1 MEDRVTAGFTE
12 LMRQAPET
20 AKVYLLRAKQD
31 IDSSFGEGFAQR
43 NPALVGAYMQTAAA
57 DFSAASGQRVY
68 GSALDRIADA
78 LENLADAIREQG
90 ESG

>member
-43 NPALVGAYMQTAAA
+43 NPALVAAYMQTAATDYA
-57 DFSAASGQRVY
+57 GASNGKVF

-78 LENLADAIREQG
+78 LDNLADAIRERG
-90 ESG
+90 EPD